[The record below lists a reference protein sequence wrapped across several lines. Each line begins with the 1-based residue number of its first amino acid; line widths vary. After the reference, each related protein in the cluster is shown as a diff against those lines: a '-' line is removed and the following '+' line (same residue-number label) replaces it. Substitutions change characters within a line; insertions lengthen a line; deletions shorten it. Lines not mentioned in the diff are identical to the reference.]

1 VTTKELSVTQYPRSF
16 MEKRIP
22 SIKPLL
28 LAALLCMSF
37 IPQASAVEP
46 VEHQAFGFE
55 YDYSNLNAD
64 INAMSGLPM
73 EEIIADIMQS
83 AADSGI
89 DLIILEEN
97 TGTSGLII
105 DQYQDGS
112 EDWTSPGGESTT
124 VDRFVTELTFRS
136 GIVSDS
142 AIITEWSDSFAG
154 WDLTIAQS
162 TENIFNIDSDYV
174 EYRDADGLVLGFDTT
189 LSMLVDISASLDI
202 DGSIQ
207 GDDSEVLPLN
217 MHTDASATYEIVS
230 SDSIVR
236 FDEGSSVHQQLTNL
250 LPGQTLEWHVN
261 NGVMDDDDWESED
274 DDTYWQNY
282 PDCAW
287 EGDSSF
293 GDDRWTCKYDSNDTY
308 YDDWWYLCEL
318 DAGEGQWYCTDDHGQ
333 DSGYSQSADWT
344 YHNDGGSPDDDEEP
358 GSEDIRIN
366 EFADTHTGDFSTA
379 IDFSFDLNGLPSE
392 ELGFPA
398 GDWDVSV
405 SDDDEDSGSFDEN
418 FECEMAFMIHEDS
431 AQTITMDD
439 GSSLEVFEAWGS
451 PLPMGMTCSIANLF
465 MNTVASED
473 AFAYEDLME
482 SAVEENAPDIGESD
496 DIYAYHDGLEMSG
509 YQSGNEL
516 ELYVSN
522 WNLENDNGEI
532 YEVSAVMSD
541 SSGKTVST
549 ESFVVN
555 DGYYYEYLYLEVDG
569 WGNHCV
575 EVTQHLVGG
584 PTGDD
589 VVMEECI
596 DMAQQPEPSEL
607 LVAIVE
613 GFEESGLENVIENFG
628 KNLENRLSGYEAD
641 VPYDDG
647 MAYLLFDTE
656 SDMVVGFHLLV
667 STHDSEDMFTLV
679 GPDSDS
685 YDTAP
690 TPITMTYFSGV
701 SAIAQQEAIED
712 NSALADLVDL
722 SKHSVADL
730 EEATGIDFG
739 DQTDDTPIDDGT
751 PNEDDTPNEDEVIA
765 EDANSGL
772 LPFMSPAATIAMVA
786 LAGIVAT
793 IRTRKE

>member
-1 VTTKELSVTQYPRSF
+1 
-16 MEKRIP
+16 M
-22 SIKPLL
+22 
-28 LAALLCMSF
+28 
-37 IPQASAVEP
+37 ASAQIPAV

-112 EDWTSPGGESTT
+112 EDWTSPGGETTT

-162 TENIFNIDSDYV
+162 TENVFNIDSDYV

-189 LSMLVDISASLDI
+189 FSMLVDISASLDI

-217 MHTDASATYEIVS
+217 MHTDARATYEIVS

-250 LPGQTLEWHVN
+250 LPGQTLKWTVN
-261 NGVMDDDDWESED
+261 NGVMDDDDWDSED
-274 DDTYWQNY
+274 DDTYWNNY
-282 PDCAW
+282 ADCDW
-287 EGDSSF
+287 EGDISF
-293 GDDRWTCKYDSNDTY
+293 GDDRWTCKYDDNYTD

-333 DSGYSQSADWT
+333 DPGYSQSADWT
-344 YHNDGGSPDDDEEP
+344 YHIDGGSPVDDEELD
-358 GSEDIRIN
+358 SEDIRIK

-379 IDFSFDLNGLPSE
+379 IGFSFDINGLPSE

-398 GDWDVSV
+398 GDWDASV
-405 SDDDEDSGSFDEN
+405 SDDAVDIGSFDEN

-473 AFAYEDLME
+473 SFAYEDLIE

-496 DIYAYHDGLEMSG
+496 DIYAEAGWVHMNAW
-509 YQSGNEL
+509 QSGSGVDL
-516 ELYVSN
+516 EVYN
-522 WNLENDNGEI
+522 YNLDSDEGEI
-532 YEVSAVMSD
+532 YEVSIVMSD
-541 SSGKTVST
+541 SSNKVVAT
-549 ESFVVN
+549 ESFVAT
-555 DGYYYEYLYLEVDG
+555 DGYYYESYYLEADG
-569 WGNHCV
+569 WGEHCV
-575 EVTQHLVGG
+575 EVTEHLVGG
-584 PTGDD
+584 PTADD
-589 VVMEECI
+589 IVMEECM
-596 DMAQQPEPSEL
+596 DLAQQPEPSEL
-607 LVAIVE
+607 LVAIAE
-613 GFEESGLENVIENFG
+613 SFEDSGIENVMENFG
-628 KNLENRLSGYEAD
+628 NNLENRLSGYEAD

-647 MAYLLFDTE
+647 MAYLLYDTQ
-656 SDMVVGFHLLV
+656 SDMIVGFHLLV
-667 STHDSEDMFTLV
+667 STEESEDMFTLL
-679 GPDSDS
+679 GPDSDNYS
-685 YDTAP
+685 TAP
-690 TPITMTYFSGV
+690 TPISMTYFSGV

-722 SKHSVADL
+722 SKHDVADL
-730 EEATGIDFG
+730 EEATGIDF
-739 DQTDDTPIDDGT
+739 DDSSSETPDDSTTDTPVDDET
-751 PNEDDTPNEDEVIA
+751 IEEASTD
-765 EDANSGL
+765 SGL

-786 LAGIVAT
+786 LAGMVVSL
-793 IRTRKE
+793 RSRKE